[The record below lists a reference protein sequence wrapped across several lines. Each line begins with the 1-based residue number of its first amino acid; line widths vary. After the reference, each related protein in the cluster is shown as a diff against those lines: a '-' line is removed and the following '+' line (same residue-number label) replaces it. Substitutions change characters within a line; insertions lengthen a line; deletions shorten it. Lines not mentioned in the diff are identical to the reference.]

1 MSHQK
6 LPVLILLTILMGVHM
21 DIKAQ
26 AGMTDD
32 AWQEVQNFYEQK
44 MAGYEVVG
52 GAMLFLENGDVQNS
66 IFKGFANLELK
77 QEINEDTIFH
87 WASITKTL
95 TAVAVMQL
103 RDRGEIALDEPL
115 IKYLPEISSIHN
127 PFGEMDEIT
136 IRMALSHSTGLRNS
150 TWPWGGNEDW
160 HPFEPTKWDQLVAMF
175 PYTEVNFKPGT
186 QHSYSNP
193 AIIFLGKI
201 IEQVT
206 GDPYEVYVDK
216 NILKPLGM
224 DHSYF
229 NHTPYHLLGKRSNSY
244 VIRNDQ
250 PQSRGLDFHTGI
262 TTSNGGLNAS
272 LADMVKYLNFLAG
285 VEEKKNSFEVLKR
298 SSINE
303 LWQAELP
310 IDEEDGVTSVA
321 ALSFFIEEFDGM
333 RVVGHT
339 GTQWSYYSFFYIHPE
354 SGTAVISVTNSDG
367 KHNMHKF
374 RDEVSHYLFKE
385 YFTRYKQQN

>member
-1 MSHQK
+1 MSIQK
-6 LPVLILLTILMGVHM
+6 IAVLILLTILMGAQM

-26 AGMTDD
+26 SGLTDD
-32 AWQEVQNFYEQK
+32 VWQEIQNFYEQK
-44 MAGYEVVG
+44 LADYEVVG
-52 GAMLFLENGDVQNS
+52 GSMIFLENGEIQNS
-66 IFKGFANLELK
+66 IFKGYANLELK
-77 QEINEDTIFH
+77 QKIDENTIFH

-103 RDRGEIALDEPL
+103 RDRGEIALDDPL
-115 IKYLPEISSIHN
+115 IKYLPELSGIHN
-127 PFGEMDEIT
+127 PFGEMNEIT

-150 TWPWGGNEDW
+150 TWPWGGSEDW
-160 HPFEPTKWDQLVAMF
+160 HPFEPTTWDQLVAMF

-224 DHSYF
+224 HHSYF
-229 NHTPYHLLGKRSNSY
+229 NHTPYHLLEKRSNSY
-244 VIRNDQ
+244 SIRDGLPQ
-250 PQSRGLDFHTGI
+250 PRGLDFHTGI

-285 VEEKKNSFEVLKR
+285 ADEKMNSFEVLKR
-298 SSINE
+298 SSIHE
-303 LWQAELP
+303 LWQPELL
-310 IDEEDGVTSVA
+310 IDEEDEVTSVA

-339 GTQWSYYSFFYIHPE
+339 GTQWSFYSFFYIHPE

-367 KHNMHKF
+367 KHDMHKF
-374 RDEVSHYLFKE
+374 RDEVSHHLFKE
-385 YFTRYKQQN
+385 YFTRYKQQD